1 MESSLSASCFVF
13 GLAQNVAEPSWI
25 CLVLLRAFYTNT
37 AGLKP
42 GFENRLDLMPR
53 GHLPFA

>member
-25 CLVLLRAFYTNT
+25 CLVLLRAFYTT

-42 GFENRLDLMPR
+42 GFEKLDRMPGGRLPL
-53 GHLPFA
+53 A